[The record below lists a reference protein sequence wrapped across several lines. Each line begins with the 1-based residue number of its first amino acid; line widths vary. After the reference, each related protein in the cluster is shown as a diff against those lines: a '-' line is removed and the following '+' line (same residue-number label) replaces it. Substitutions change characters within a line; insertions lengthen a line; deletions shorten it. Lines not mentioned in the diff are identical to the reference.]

1 MTERMLLVDYENVQA
16 VALDQLPSD
25 VHVLLV
31 LGMKQSKLPTELAL
45 QAQALGGR
53 FKYVPIRGQ
62 AANAVDFCIAFLL
75 GEQLTQHPTAECVIL
90 SKDKKGFDPL
100 VKYLVS
106 ERGLK
111 VRRVNSQKEAFPE
124 KPKTADGKAK
134 ASAVVSEDP
143 FERVLKLLK
152 KEQSRPLKRAGL
164 EGKVK
169 SYHPTMP
176 VAGRRTLVERL
187 FRDGK
192 VVEAG
197 GKLTYHL

>member
-1 MTERMLLVDYENVQA
+1 MSERMLLVDYENVQA

-62 AANAVDFCIAFLL
+62 AANAVDFCIAFHL
-75 GEQLTQHPTAECVIL
+75 GEELCRNPAAECVIL

-100 VKYLVS
+100 VKYLES
-106 ERGLK
+106 ERGLN
-111 VRRVNSQKEAFPE
+111 VRRVSTQKEAFPE
-124 KPKTADGKAK
+124 KPTTPVSKLK
-134 ASAVVSEDP
+134 ASAVVGEAP
-143 FERVLKLLK
+143 FERVLTLLK

-169 SYHPTMP
+169 SYHPAMP
-176 VAGRRTLVERL
+176 AAERRSLVERL